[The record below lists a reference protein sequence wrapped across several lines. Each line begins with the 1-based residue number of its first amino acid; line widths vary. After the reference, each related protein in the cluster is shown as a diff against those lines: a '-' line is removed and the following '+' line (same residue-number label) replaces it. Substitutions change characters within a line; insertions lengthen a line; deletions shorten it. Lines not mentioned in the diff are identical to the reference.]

1 MLKNIISQRPNLKL
15 QFKINK
21 NLIQSFKVL
30 QMSLQEMQEFA
41 NKEIEINPVLSM
53 SSIKKNN
60 NSQLIEK
67 YAEKPNIKNWLYQ
80 QSYTLFEMYVSSV
93 LKY

>member
-1 MLKNIISQRPNLKL
+1 MLKNIIAHRPNLKL

-53 SSIKKNN
+53 SSIKSYYKNSPIANVPKWIKISN
-60 NSQLIEK
+60 NPYIR
-67 YAEKPNIKNWLYQ
+67 
-80 QSYTLFEMYVSSV
+80 VS
-93 LKY
+93 